1 MRYITL
7 AVVHLQERIIIILW
21 FPFLGRLTS
30 KRTYPMKTLG
40 LLFILLSSL
49 FSGSENQSV
58 HNFTVKDIDGKDIK
72 LNRYKGKVV
81 LIVNVASKCGYTRQ
95 YGDLQKLYD
104 QYKGKGLVIL
114 GFPANNFGGQ
124 EPGSNE
130 EIKLFCSEKYDVTFP
145 MFSKVSVK
153 GSDIHPLFKTLINAP
168 NKDFTGDINWNFEKF
183 LIDKNGNLVH
193 RFRSKTEPLSAD
205 MINAIKALL

>member
-1 MRYITL
+1 
-7 AVVHLQERIIIILW
+7 
-21 FPFLGRLTS
+21 
-30 KRTYPMKTLG
+30 MKTLS

-49 FSGSENQSV
+49 FSGSENQSI

-95 YGDLQKLYD
+95 YADLQKLYD
-104 QYKGKGLVIL
+104 QYKGKGLVVL

-130 EIKLFCSEKYDVTFP
+130 EIKLFCSEKYDVKFP

-153 GSDIHPLFKTLINAP
+153 GSDIHPLFKTLTSTP

-183 LIDKNGNLVH
+183 LIDKNGTLVH
-193 RFRSKTEPLSAD
+193 RFRSKTEPTSTE
-205 MINAIKALL
+205 MMNAIKALL